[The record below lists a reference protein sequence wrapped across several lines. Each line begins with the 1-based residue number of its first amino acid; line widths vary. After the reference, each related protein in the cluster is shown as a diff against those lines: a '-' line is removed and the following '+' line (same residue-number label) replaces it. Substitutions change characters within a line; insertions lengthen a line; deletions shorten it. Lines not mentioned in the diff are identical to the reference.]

1 MERKDLCD
9 TLEDLTLALGAF
21 RCDLPGNRKKLQK
34 AQKTACD
41 LADTLA
47 VQAED
52 ASPKDKKEQTAWT
65 KSLYRA
71 VDALGS
77 AMDWLGDD
85 THVRICLKGAHLD
98 VARVYDTVRRRER
111 WWLV

>member
-21 RCDLPGNRKKLQK
+21 RCHLPGNRKKLQK
-34 AQKTACD
+34 AQETACD

-47 VQAED
+47 VRAEG
-52 ASPKDKKEQTAWT
+52 AAPKEKKEQTAWT

>member
-1 MERKDLCD
+1 MERKTLCD

-21 RCDLPGNRKKLQK
+21 RCHLPGNRKKLQK
-34 AQKTACD
+34 AQETACD

-47 VQAED
+47 VRAEG
-52 ASPKDKKEQTAWT
+52 AVPKEKKEQTAWT
-65 KSLYRA
+65 KALYRA

-85 THVRICLKGAHLD
+85 TYVRLYLKEAHLD
-98 VARVYDTVRRRER
+98 VARVYNTIRRRDFR
-111 WWLV
+111 LV